1 MKIINLTPHD
11 LTIVLADGGNRT
23 IPKSG
28 SIARVETVRAAGPE
42 VDGIPTSVT
51 SFGAVTALP
60 APTPDTV
67 YVVSG
72 MVAARFVDRTDV
84 FAPGELVRDGDGNV
98 IGCRGLSR
106 G

>member
-11 LTIVLADGGNRT
+11 LTIVTPAGNRT
-23 IPKSG
+23 LPKSG
-28 SIARVETVRAAGPE
+28 SVARVETVRAAGPE

-51 SFGAVTALP
+51 SFGPVTGLP
-60 APTPDTV
+60 EPTPDTI

-72 MVAARFVDRTDV
+72 MVAARFGDRADV
-84 FAPGELVRDGDGNV
+84 FAPGELVRDDGGNV